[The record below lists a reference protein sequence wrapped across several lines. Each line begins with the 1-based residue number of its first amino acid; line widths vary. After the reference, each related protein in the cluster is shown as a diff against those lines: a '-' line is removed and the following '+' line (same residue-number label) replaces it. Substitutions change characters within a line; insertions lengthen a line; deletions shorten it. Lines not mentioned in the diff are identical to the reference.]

1 MIVEIK
7 PHQMNQIWVMSSK
20 YREDIIPSAN
30 RSSGY
35 AKRKKGNSVENK
47 SLPIHRYCSTVQH
60 IVRVRDH
67 EEMITI
73 GDSYSLPTRLE
84 KHTTLSTL
92 PIHTTSDI
100 FPEML
105 GLLLLFFFPLFASS
119 WKTGDRPSSAD
130 CIWKYIEQPLSHFS
144 RGVANQTY
152 QQRLCVYDNYWTPN
166 QGLPVFF
173 YTGNESPVDEY
184 VNNTGL
190 MWELA
195 KTEKALIVFAEHRY
209 FGESVPNIE
218 NMENC
223 LSFLSSQ
230 EALADYASL
239 TNLIRRTWGAEK
251 SAFIAF
257 GGSYGGMLASWMR
270 MLYPSAIDGAIAASA
285 PIWGLPLDSCPI
297 DSSAQVVTY
306 SASADAGAEPLCI
319 QNLKSSYILL
329 HDIGSTSAGRQYLS
343 NQLNLCTPLES
354 SQDIQQLLY
363 YLQSPLFNLAEGSY
377 PFPSSYITFALTGTH
392 AELPPWAMQ
401 VLCSSLGADYSVTWE
416 GDVENNSFTLS
427 AKDVEITIDWDQTTN
442 NGYSLEDVDKSG
454 VLTLLQKAVQSIQV
468 WYNVTQTLP
477 GCINWDSNAPN
488 QKNLKDK
495 FPRNSLSRQSRFQ
508 KSIISA
514 RSPSTDTSNICTLP
528 ASEFDAGT
536 GWNTLVCNEGINLVN
551 WWAQGMGNDL
561 YWPPN
566 QPKGT
571 TMESMISTSLLY
583 CKYYESIGLYG
594 LPRKADLF
602 SKWLDTIY
610 GGLRIQYATNIVFS
624 NGNLDPWSPAG
635 VTPTLRTKYFSN
647 DESVVSLMIDMGGHH
662 LDLFWSNEND
672 PASVR
677 EVREI
682 EILNI
687 RKWIQEVA
695 ERNH

>member
-1 MIVEIK
+1 M
-7 PHQMNQIWVMSSK
+7 
-20 YREDIIPSAN
+20 
-30 RSSGY
+30 
-35 AKRKKGNSVENK
+35 
-47 SLPIHRYCSTVQH
+47 
-60 IVRVRDH
+60 
-67 EEMITI
+67 
-73 GDSYSLPTRLE
+73 
-84 KHTTLSTL
+84 
-92 PIHTTSDI
+92 
-100 FPEML
+100 
-105 GLLLLFFFPLFASS
+105 
-119 WKTGDRPSSAD
+119 
-130 CIWKYIEQPLSHFS
+130 
-144 RGVANQTY
+144 
-152 QQRLCVYDNYWTPN
+152 
-166 QGLPVFF
+166 
-173 YTGNESPVDEY
+173 DEY

-195 KTEKALIVFAEHRY
+195 KIEKALIVFAEHRY

-223 LSFLSSQ
+223 LSYLSSQ

-251 SAFIAF
+251 SAFVAF

-270 MLYPSAIDGAIAASA
+270 MLYPSAIDGGLIYSSFSLTMLAIAASA

-297 DSSAQVVTY
+297 DSSAKVVTY
-306 SASADAGAEPLCI
+306 SASAEAGAEPLCI
-319 QNLKSSYILL
+319 HNLKSSYILL
-329 HDIGSTSAGRQYLS
+329 HDIGSTSPGRQYLS
-343 NQLNLCTPLES
+343 DHLNLCTPLES

-401 VLCSSLGADYSVTWE
+401 VLCSSLGDDYSVSWI
-416 GDVENNSFTLS
+416 GDVESNSFKLS
-427 AKDVEITIDWDQTTN
+427 VKDVEITIDWDQTSN
-442 NGYSLEDVDKSG
+442 NGYTLEDVDSSG
-454 VLTLLQKAVQSIQV
+454 LISLLQNTVQSVQV

-477 GCINWDSNAPN
+477 SCINWDSSAPN
-488 QKNLKDK
+488 LKASIFPKNA
-495 FPRNSLSRQSRFQ
+495 LSRHSRFR
-508 KSIISA
+508 K
-514 RSPSTDTSNICTLP
+514 TEFSNETFGDNNVCTLP

-610 GGLRIQYATNIVFS
+610 GGLRIQYASNIVFS

-635 VTPTLRTKYFSN
+635 VTPTVQSRKLSN
-647 DESVVSLMIDMGGHH
+647 DESVISLMIDMGGHH

-672 PASVR
+672 PTSVR
-677 EVREI
+677 
-682 EILNI
+682 
-687 RKWIQEVA
+687 
-695 ERNH
+695 